1 MQTLTTAR
9 FGLHQIEAASLKSL
23 NRGLQA
29 RKLPPWEEDGKRR
42 EEEIL
47 SVNGEQDGTRRRPHF
62 QTARFTPFSDR
73 R

>member
-9 FGLHQIEAASLKSL
+9 FGLHQIEAAPLRSPKRAPQAP
-23 NRGLQA
+23 NRRLQQ
-29 RKLPPWEEDGKRR
+29 EDGKRR

-47 SVNGEQDGTRRRPHF
+47 SVNREEDKTGRRPHF
-62 QTARFTPFSDR
+62 QTAGFTPFSDR